1 MRPTMLLTIGLAPG
15 ATVAA
20 TATAADSA
28 LDLAPAAD
36 TFVEAGPQATWDHG
50 LADHLTVD
58 HSPADVTYLKF
69 DLSAVAAPVTR
80 ATLTLSCT
88 DGSSDGGTVY
98 PVADSRWPEGTHKGG
113 TSNSANGPGL
123 KWADLDTNGDGTL
136 DAADASSFLPDV
148 AQPLAALGSV
158 VAGLP
163 VTVDVTAAFQGGPG
177 LYTLAIASTSAN
189 DATYAS
195 RESATASQRP
205 RLHLELGAL
214 ATTTTTTAPP
224 PTATTTTTT
233 TPPATLPPP
242 SAGRGPFSVRPMV
255 LQAASGPLKGTG
267 ENLTCF
273 KKHGPAHPMEVGRIH
288 ISMPGE
294 GGHHVI
300 LFRPHPGPIQWPPK
314 LCPLT
319 LNWDQ
324 WELIAQTQHPETD
337 WKLPPGVAIRVSRRQ
352 PLLVQT
358 HYVRGK
364 HPKTPHAMTKTKLYP
379 VDPATVTAH
388 AGALFLNDRSM
399 VVPPHSR
406 LTEVNRCTITGE
418 GGQAREVKLLG
429 ITGHYHFRGQGFDAY
444 RVHTDGSLGELLY
457 HYEGF
462 DQPNF
467 QQFSDPPVLH
477 PGEGI
482 EWRCHYQNN
491 TDKTFTYGP
500 DASTQEH
507 CILFGAYYPT
517 ATVQEAINC
526 THDKDSA
533 GHDVSTVAIIPG
545 E

>member
-1 MRPTMLLTIGLAPG
+1 MRPTMLLTIGLALG

-20 TATAADSA
+20 TATAADST

-242 SAGRGPFSVRPMV
+242 SAGRGPFSLRPMV
-255 LQAASGPLKGTG
+255 LQAASGPLKGEG

-288 ISMPGE
+288 ISMPGD

-300 LFRPHPGPIQWPPK
+300 LFRPHPGPVQWPPK

>member
-1 MRPTMLLTIGLAPG
+1 MVGKSGFPMGLAAIGLVLG

-20 TATAADSA
+20 TAADNT

-36 TFVEAGPQATWDHG
+36 TFVEGGTQATWDHG

-242 SAGRGPFSVRPMV
+242 SAGRGPF
-255 LQAASGPLKGTG
+255 
-267 ENLTCF
+267 
-273 KKHGPAHPMEVGRIH
+273 
-288 ISMPGE
+288 
-294 GGHHVI
+294 
-300 LFRPHPGPIQWPPK
+300 
-314 LCPLT
+314 
-319 LNWDQ
+319 
-324 WELIAQTQHPETD
+324 
-337 WKLPPGVAIRVSRRQ
+337 
-352 PLLVQT
+352 
-358 HYVRGK
+358 
-364 HPKTPHAMTKTKLYP
+364 
-379 VDPATVTAH
+379 
-388 AGALFLNDRSM
+388 
-399 VVPPHSR
+399 
-406 LTEVNRCTITGE
+406 
-418 GGQAREVKLLG
+418 
-429 ITGHYHFRGQGFDAY
+429 
-444 RVHTDGSLGELLY
+444 
-457 HYEGF
+457 
-462 DQPNF
+462 
-467 QQFSDPPVLH
+467 
-477 PGEGI
+477 
-482 EWRCHYQNN
+482 
-491 TDKTFTYGP
+491 
-500 DASTQEH
+500 
-507 CILFGAYYPT
+507 
-517 ATVQEAINC
+517 
-526 THDKDSA
+526 
-533 GHDVSTVAIIPG
+533 
-545 E
+545 

>member
-1 MRPTMLLTIGLAPG
+1 MGLATIGLALG

-526 THDKDSA
+526 THDKDST

>member
-1 MRPTMLLTIGLAPG
+1 MGLATIGLALG

-20 TATAADSA
+20 TATAADST

-242 SAGRGPFSVRPMV
+242 SAGRGPFRVRPMT
-255 LQAASGPLKGTG
+255 LQAASGPLKGEG

-300 LFRPHPGPIQWPPK
+300 LFRPHPGPTQWPPK

>member
-1 MRPTMLLTIGLAPG
+1 MCPTMLLTIGLALG

-242 SAGRGPFSVRPMV
+242 SAGRGPFSLRPMV

>member
-1 MRPTMLLTIGLAPG
+1 MRPTMLLTIGLALG

>member
-1 MRPTMLLTIGLAPG
+1 MVGKSGFPMGLAAIGLVLG
-15 ATVAA
+15 ATV
-20 TATAADSA
+20 TATAADNT

-36 TFVEAGPQATWDHG
+36 TFVEGGTQATWDHG

-98 PVADSRWPEGTHKGG
+98 PVADSRWLEGTHKGG

-242 SAGRGPFSVRPMV
+242 SAGRGPF
-255 LQAASGPLKGTG
+255 
-267 ENLTCF
+267 
-273 KKHGPAHPMEVGRIH
+273 
-288 ISMPGE
+288 
-294 GGHHVI
+294 
-300 LFRPHPGPIQWPPK
+300 
-314 LCPLT
+314 
-319 LNWDQ
+319 
-324 WELIAQTQHPETD
+324 
-337 WKLPPGVAIRVSRRQ
+337 
-352 PLLVQT
+352 
-358 HYVRGK
+358 
-364 HPKTPHAMTKTKLYP
+364 
-379 VDPATVTAH
+379 
-388 AGALFLNDRSM
+388 
-399 VVPPHSR
+399 
-406 LTEVNRCTITGE
+406 
-418 GGQAREVKLLG
+418 
-429 ITGHYHFRGQGFDAY
+429 
-444 RVHTDGSLGELLY
+444 
-457 HYEGF
+457 
-462 DQPNF
+462 
-467 QQFSDPPVLH
+467 
-477 PGEGI
+477 
-482 EWRCHYQNN
+482 
-491 TDKTFTYGP
+491 
-500 DASTQEH
+500 
-507 CILFGAYYPT
+507 
-517 ATVQEAINC
+517 
-526 THDKDSA
+526 
-533 GHDVSTVAIIPG
+533 
-545 E
+545 